1 MDEFAILVNW
11 SSIKL
16 FSAAKKNLSP
26 NTGERTYFRR
36 LDETPTV
43 LSAADCARELPVC
56 KLCRPVCNLGE
67 DAISAWRDDVAVA
80 PIEAPCERY
89 DCKIDALREE
99 IGADAS
105 VCAAAA
111 LLMAVAAYA

>member
-1 MDEFAILVNW
+1 MV
-11 SSIKL
+11 
-16 FSAAKKNLSP
+16 FSDFPSAKKNVSA

-43 LSAADCARELPVC
+43 LSAADCAKELPVC